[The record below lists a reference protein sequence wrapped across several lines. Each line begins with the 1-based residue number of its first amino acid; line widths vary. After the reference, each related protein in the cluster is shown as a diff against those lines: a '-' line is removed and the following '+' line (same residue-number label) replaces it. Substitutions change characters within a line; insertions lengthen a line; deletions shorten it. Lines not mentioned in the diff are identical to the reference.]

1 MKLFVEWYRGV
12 RGAAGHWYCRSLVLG
27 QLHVLGILY
36 EENIL
41 AAGTGHFRDCPPQE
55 HEELAP

>member
-1 MKLFVEWYRGV
+1 MLGELLATG
-12 RGAAGHWYCRSLVLG
+12 YCRSLMLG

-36 EENIL
+36 EKNIL

-55 HEELAP
+55 HEELAPQTRRQKRI